1 MAAKIM
7 LKVENLTVH
16 YGGIRALNGIDLEV
30 RESEI
35 VTLIGANGA
44 GKSTTMNSI
53 MALVKKQKGK
63 VVFLE
68 KDISQAD
75 TREIVASGLVLV
87 PEGRQVFPEFS
98 VDLNLDM
105 GGYLVPKTEKQD
117 RKEEVYNMFP
127 VLRERK
133 KQLAGMLSGGE
144 QQMLA
149 IGRALISRPT
159 LLMMDE
165 PSLGLAPFLVME
177 VFSLVERIRSMGT
190 SVLLVEQNARMALA
204 ISDRAYVLET
214 GHIIASDNAHVLL
227 NSEDIQ
233 KAYLGG

>member
-1 MAAKIM
+1 MM
-7 LKVENLTVH
+7 LKVENLAVH
-16 YGGIRALNGIDLEV
+16 YGGIRALNGISLDV

-44 GKSTTMNSI
+44 GKSTTMNAIMSI
-53 MALVKKQKGK
+53 VRKQDGK
-63 VVFLE
+63 VFFLD
-68 KDISQAD
+68 KDITLAD
-75 TREIVASGLVLV
+75 TREIVSSGLVLA

-98 VDLNLDM
+98 VELNLDM
-105 GGYLVPKTEKQD
+105 GGYLASAAERQE
-117 RKEEVYNMFP
+117 RKEEVYKMFP
-127 VLRERK
+127 VLNERK

-149 IGRALISRPT
+149 IGRALLSGPS

-165 PSLGLAPFLVME
+165 PSLGLAPFLVKE
-177 VFSLVERIRSMGT
+177 VFSLVKRIRGMGT

-214 GHIIASDNAHVLL
+214 GNITMADDARTLLAS
-227 NSEDIQ
+227 EEIR